1 LCELITE
8 ILHAALPCYRPGGLP
23 RKSPLG
29 PCVSQRPD
37 ASQATPR
44 PFDSGVGSVFCPA
57 SDESPWRPGPGEVG
71 NLCSDQ
77 EIPGPPP
84 SESAGDPDSRFPVES
99 GIGDSLFPNSRRIGN
114 WGIPDLAGNRESG
127 IPAESGIGDS
137 LPDSR
142 RESPIPGQIGN
153 GANGNWGFPGLLV
166 SSVICQFCSR
176 DNCYNLGLS

>member
-71 NLCSDQ
+71 SLCSDQ

-84 SESAGDPDSRFPVES
+84 SESGPRFPIPGRIGNRGFPVSQFPPNRELGNPRFGRES
-99 GIGDSLFPNSRRIGN
+99 GIGDSRRIGN
-114 WGIPDLAGNRESG
+114 RGFPPRFPARIPDSRPNRESG
-127 IPAESGIGDS
+127 KRELGISGSACVIS
-137 LPDSR
+137 YLSV
-142 RESPIPGQIGN
+142 
-153 GANGNWGFPGLLV
+153 LL
-166 SSVICQFCSR
+166 Q
-176 DNCYNLGLS
+176 G